1 MTLWRAQA
9 NQISPAMLQS
19 ETRTRDDVFD
29 AIDAGLIILDA
40 DRRVLG
46 WNQWMVASAGIPA
59 VAADRQILEEIF
71 PALIRSRLMTAVTD
85 AVVSGVSSVLTH
97 TLNPALLPLRS
108 RNGRPMIHNVLVR
121 PISRAPAQVLVQVT
135 DVTVVTERD
144 RVLRERQNAR
154 YDAVVESAP
163 DAVLTL
169 SSDGIIQ
176 LANPAAARQFGYT
189 PKELTGVPVT
199 DLLYDYEAWETV
211 WTAVA
216 QGVPVERP
224 VELVARR
231 KDGSATFL
239 EVSASGWESDKR
251 IFVTAILR
259 DVNERRAA
267 EDALRQLNQTLEER
281 VAERTAERDR
291 MWRLSTDVML
301 VARLDGTI
309 ISVNPAW
316 RSQLGWDE
324 VALMGAKLADFIVPE
339 DRDGLQDTFD
349 EMAAKRTARLF
360 ELRMPDRDGKIRQIA
375 WNAVV
380 VDHVLQAVGRD
391 VTAERQAQGDLVRAE
406 DALRQSQKM
415 EALGQLTGGIAH
427 DFNNLLTS
435 ILGGINLVKRRI
447 ANRRYQDVD
456 TFLDAA
462 ASSAHRAAGLTHR
475 LLAFARRQ
483 PLDPGPV
490 DVNQLVLDM
499 QDLLRRSL
507 GERIILEFNLA
518 DGLRPAMT
526 DANQLENALL
536 NLVIN
541 SRDAMPDGGKLRVE
555 TGSAVIR
562 PGEHSLQDDA
572 EPGDYTVIVVAD
584 TGSGMA
590 PETVA
595 KVFDP
600 FFTTKPIGQGT
611 GLGLSMVY
619 GFVRQS
625 GGHVRIESEVGTGTT
640 VRLYFPR
647 HDCAETTRSAVT
659 ASEAFIPEGTGET
672 VLLVEDEPSVRMLI
686 AEVLREL
693 GYALIEASDAEMAL
707 PILASNVRLD
717 LMITD
722 VGLPGLNGRQLAE
735 IGRGHRPRLKVLFV
749 TGYAE
754 HATNRADFLAPGMKM
769 VTKPFSLEDIAVTI
783 REMIESLRP

>member
-1 MTLWRAQA
+1 
-9 NQISPAMLQS
+9 MLRPDS
-19 ETRTRDDVFD
+19 KIGDEVFD
-29 AIDAGLIILDA
+29 AIDAGLVILDA
-40 DRRVLG
+40 ERRVVG
-46 WNQWMVASAGIPA
+46 WNRWMASSSGMVAAEA
-59 VAADRQILEEIF
+59 EHRKLEEIF
-71 PALIRSRLMTAVTD
+71 PALTGSRLIASVTD
-85 AVVSGVSSVLTH
+85 AMVSGVSSVLTH
-97 TLNPALLPLRS
+97 TLNPALLPLHTRD
-108 RNGRPMIHNVLVR
+108 GRPMLHNVLVR
-121 PISRAPAQVLVQVT
+121 AIGRAPAQVLIQVT
-135 DVTVVTERD
+135 DVTVATERD
-144 RVLRERQNAR
+144 RVLRERLNAR

-163 DAVLTL
+163 DAILTL

-176 LANPAAARQFGYT
+176 LANPAATRQFGYA
-189 PKELTGVPVT
+189 PQELTGVPVT
-199 DLLYDYEAWETV
+199 ALLHDYEAWETV

-216 QGVPVERP
+216 HGVPLERP
-224 VELVARR
+224 VELMARR

-267 EDALRQLNQTLEER
+267 EDALRQLNQTLEQR

-291 MWRLSTDVML
+291 MWRLSTDIML

-316 RSQLGWDE
+316 HSQLGWDD
-324 VALMGAKLADFIVPE
+324 VALIGAKLGDFIVPA
-339 DRDGLQDTFD
+339 DRAGLQATLD
-349 EMAAKRTARLF
+349 ELAAKRTPRLF
-360 ELRMPDRDGKIRQIA
+360 EVRMQDREGGAQQIA

-380 VDHVLQAVGRD
+380 VDQVLQAVGRD
-391 VTAERQAQGDLVRAE
+391 VTAERQAQGDLAKAE

-435 ILGGINLVKRRI
+435 ILGGINLAKRRI
-447 ANRRYQDVD
+447 AANRYQDID

-462 ASSAHRAAGLTHR
+462 STSAHRAAGLTHR

-490 DVNQLVLDM
+490 DVNQLILEM
-499 QDLLRRSL
+499 EDLLRRSI
-507 GERIILEFNLA
+507 GERIVLEFNLA
-518 DGLRPAMT
+518 DGLRPAVT

-541 SRDAMPDGGKLRVE
+541 SRDAMPDGGRLRIE
-555 TGSAVIR
+555 TASALIEADAPSVQNEAG
-562 PGEHSLQDDA
+562 PGE
-572 EPGDYTVIVVAD
+572 YTVISVAD
-584 TGSGMA
+584 TGTGMP

-625 GGHVRIESEVGTGTT
+625 EGYVRLESEVGKGTT

-647 HDCAETTRSAVT
+647 QDCAATKRKA
-659 ASEAFIPEGTGET
+659 AAAPLALIPGGTGET
-672 VLLVEDEPSVRMLI
+672 VLLVEDEPSVRLLI

-693 GYALIEASDAEMAL
+693 GYALIEAANAEMAL

-735 IGRGHRPRLKVLFV
+735 LGRGHRPGLKVLFV

-754 HATNRADFLAPGMKM
+754 HATNRGEFLAPGMKM
-769 VTKPFSLEDIAVTI
+769 VTKPFSLEAIATTI

>member
-1 MTLWRAQA
+1 
-9 NQISPAMLQS
+9 MLQADPLI
-19 ETRTRDDVFD
+19 TDGVFD
-29 AIDAGLIILDA
+29 AIDAGLVIVDA
-40 DRRVLG
+40 ERRVLG
-46 WNQWMVASAGIPA
+46 WNQWMVASTGISA
-59 VAADRQILEEIF
+59 NAADRRILEAIF
-71 PALIRSRLMTAVTD
+71 PGLAKSRLIASIAD
-85 AVVSGVSSVLTH
+85 AVVSGVSGVLTH

-108 RNGRPMIHNVLVR
+108 RDGRPMIHNVLVR
-121 PISRAPAQVLVQVT
+121 PIARAPALVLIQVT
-135 DVTVVTERD
+135 DVTVATERD

-163 DAVLTL
+163 DAILTL

-176 LANPAAARQFGYT
+176 LANPAAGRQFGYA
-189 PKELTGVPVT
+189 PRELTGVPIT
-199 DLLYDYEAWETV
+199 ELMHDNEAWETV
-211 WTAVA
+211 WAAVA
-216 QGVPVERP
+216 RGVPLDRP
-224 VELVARR
+224 VELIARR

-239 EVSASGWESDKR
+239 EISASGWQSDQR

-267 EDALRQLNQTLEER
+267 EHALRQLNQTLEHR

-301 VARLDGTI
+301 VAHLDGTI

-316 RSQLGWDE
+316 QSQLGWDE
-324 VALMGAKLADFIVPE
+324 AALVGVTLAEFVVPD
-339 DRDGLQDTFD
+339 DRTRLQVTLN
-349 EMAAKRTARLF
+349 ELAAKRTARLF
-360 ELRMPDRDGKIRQIA
+360 EVRMPGCDGGVRQIA

-380 VDHVLQAVGRD
+380 ADEVLQAVGRD
-391 VTAERQAQGDLVRAE
+391 VTAERQAQGDLAKAE

-427 DFNNLLTS
+427 DFNNMLTS
-435 ILGGINLVKRRI
+435 ILGGINLAKRRI
-447 ANRRYQDVD
+447 AAGRYENID

-462 ASSAHRAAGLTHR
+462 ATSAHRAAGLTHR

-483 PLDPGPV
+483 PLDRGPV
-490 DVNQLVLDM
+490 DVNQLILEM
-499 QDLLRRSL
+499 EDLLRRSI
-507 GERIILEFNLA
+507 GERIVLQFDLA
-518 DGLRPAMT
+518 DGLRPAVT

-541 SRDAMPDGGKLRVE
+541 SRDAMPHGGTLRIE
-555 TGSAVIR
+555 TASAVVE
-562 PGEHSLQDDA
+562 PGATSLQDEA
-572 EPGDYTVIVVAD
+572 EPGEYTVISVAD
-584 TGSGMA
+584 TGTGMP

-619 GFVRQS
+619 GFARQS
-625 GGHVRIESEVGTGTT
+625 GGHVRVESEVGKGTT

-647 HDCAETTRSAVT
+647 DDRGAAKCKATPSPDTAV
-659 ASEAFIPEGTGET
+659 PEGTGET
-672 VLLVEDEPSVRMLI
+672 VLLVEDEPSVRLLI

-693 GYALIEASDAEMAL
+693 GYALIEAKDAEMAM

-754 HATNRADFLAPGMKM
+754 HATNRGDFLAPGMKM
-769 VTKPFSLEDIAVTI
+769 VTKPFSLEAIAVTI
-783 REMIESLRP
+783 REMIESSRP

>member
-1 MTLWRAQA
+1 MFQPDSL
-9 NQISPAMLQS
+9 
-19 ETRTRDDVFD
+19 TRHDVFD
-29 AIDAGLIILDA
+29 AIDAGLIILDGE
-40 DRRVLG
+40 RRVLG
-46 WNQWMVASAGIPA
+46 WNQWMVASTGIAADEVEGRMLEDIFPGLTRARLTTSVADA
-59 VAADRQILEEIF
+59 VA
-71 PALIRSRLMTAVTD
+71 
-85 AVVSGVSSVLTH
+85 SGVSSVLTH
-97 TLNPALLPLRS
+97 TLNPAMMPLRT
-108 RNGRPMIHNVLVR
+108 RDGRPMIHNVLVR
-121 PISRAPAQVLVQVT
+121 PIARTPTRVLIQVT
-135 DVTVVTERD
+135 DVTVATERD

-154 YDAVVESAP
+154 YDAVVEGAP
-163 DAVLTL
+163 DAILTL
-169 SSDGIIQ
+169 SSDGVIQ
-176 LANPAAARQFGYT
+176 LANPAAARQFGYA
-189 PKELTGVPVT
+189 PGELTGVPIAA
-199 DLLYDYEAWETV
+199 LLHDYDAWEMV

-216 QGVPVERP
+216 RGVPLERP

-251 IFVTAILR
+251 VFVTAILR

-267 EDALRQLNQTLEER
+267 ENALRQLNQTLEQR

-316 RSQLGWDE
+316 HSQLGWDE
-324 VALMGAKLADFIVPE
+324 ASLIGVKLEEFIVPA
-339 DRDGLQDTFD
+339 DRDGLQVTLQ
-349 EMAAKRTARLF
+349 ELAAKRTPRLF
-360 ELRMPDRDGKIRQIA
+360 EVRVQDHDGGTRQIA

-380 VDHVLQAVGRD
+380 VDEVLQAVGRD
-391 VTAERQAQGDLVRAE
+391 VTAERQAQGDLEKAE

-447 ANRRYQDVD
+447 AANRYQDID
-456 TFLDAA
+456 AFLDAA
-462 ASSAHRAAGLTHR
+462 SASAHRAAGLTHR

-490 DVNQLVLDM
+490 DVNQLILEM
-499 QDLLRRSL
+499 EDLLRRSL
-507 GERIILEFNLA
+507 GERIVLEFNLA
-518 DGLRPAMT
+518 EGLRPAMT

-541 SRDAMPDGGKLRVE
+541 SRDAMPNGGRLRIE
-555 TGSAVIR
+555 TASAII
-562 PGEHSLQDDA
+562 EHGAILLQNEA
-572 EPGDYTVIVVAD
+572 EPGEYTVISVTD
-584 TGSGMA
+584 TGTGMP

-625 GGHVRIESEVGTGTT
+625 EGHVQLESEVGKGTT

-647 HDCAETTRSAVT
+647 QDGVATKCKPSALPDMV
-659 ASEAFIPEGTGET
+659 IPAGTGET
-672 VLLVEDEPSVRMLI
+672 VLLVEDEPSVRLLI

-693 GYALIEASDAEMAL
+693 GYALIEAANAEMAL

-754 HATNRADFLAPGMKM
+754 HATNRGDFLAPGMRM
-769 VTKPFSLEDIAVTI
+769 VTKPFSLEAIAVTI
-783 REMIESLRP
+783 REMIESSRP

>member
-1 MTLWRAQA
+1 
-9 NQISPAMLQS
+9 MLQADTS
-19 ETRTRDDVFD
+19 TTHGVFD
-29 AIDAGLIILDA
+29 VIDAGLIILDA
-40 DRRVLG
+40 ERRVLG
-46 WNQWMVASAGIPA
+46 WNQWMVSSSGIRA
-59 VAADRQILEEIF
+59 DEADRRILEAIF
-71 PALIRSRLMTAVTD
+71 PGLTRSRLIASVTD
-85 AVVSGVSSVLTH
+85 AVISGVSSVLTH
-97 TLNPALLPLRS
+97 TLNPAMFPLRT
-108 RNGRPMIHNVLVR
+108 RDGRAMIHNVLVR
-121 PISRAPAQVLVQVT
+121 PIARAPTQVLIQVT
-135 DVTVVTERD
+135 DVTVATERD

-163 DAVLTL
+163 DAILTL

-176 LANPAAARQFGYT
+176 LANPAAERQFGYA
-189 PKELTGVPVT
+189 PRELTGVPVT
-199 DLLYDYEAWETV
+199 DLLHDHEAWKAV

-216 QGVPVERP
+216 HGVPLERP
-224 VELVARR
+224 VELIARR

-239 EVSASGWESDKR
+239 EASASSWESDKR

-267 EDALRQLNQTLEER
+267 EDALRQLNQTLEQR

-316 RSQLGWDE
+316 HSQLGWDE
-324 VALMGAKLADFIVPE
+324 AELIGGRLAEFIVPA
-339 DRDGLQDTFD
+339 DRAGLQVTLD
-349 EMAAKRTARLF
+349 ELAAKRTPRLF
-360 ELRMPDRDGKIRQIA
+360 EVRVQDRAGGTRQIA

-391 VTAERQAQGDLVRAE
+391 VTAERQAQGDLAKAE

-427 DFNNLLTS
+427 DFNNMLTS
-435 ILGGINLVKRRI
+435 ILGGINLVKRRV
-447 ANRRYQDVD
+447 AAERYQDID

-462 ASSAHRAAGLTHR
+462 ATSAHRAAGLTHR

-490 DVNQLVLDM
+490 DVNQLILGM
-499 QDLLRRSL
+499 EDLLRRSI
-507 GERIILEFNLA
+507 GERIALEFNLA
-518 DGLRPAMT
+518 EGLRPALT

-541 SRDAMPDGGKLRVE
+541 SRDAMPHGGRLCIE
-555 TGSAVIR
+555 TASAIIE
-562 PGEHSLQDDA
+562 PGTASLQNEA
-572 EPGDYTVIVVAD
+572 EPGEYTVIGVTD
-584 TGSGMA
+584 TGTGMP

-619 GFVRQS
+619 GFARQS
-625 GGHVRIESEVGTGTT
+625 GGHVKVESEVGRGTT
-640 VRLYFPR
+640 VRLFFPR
-647 HDCAETTRSAVT
+647 HDCAEAKRKVVVSPDTI
-659 ASEAFIPEGTGET
+659 IPGGTGET
-672 VLLVEDEPSVRMLI
+672 VLLVEDEPSVRLLI

-693 GYALIEASDAEMAL
+693 GYSLIEASNAEVAM

-735 IGRGHRPRLKVLFV
+735 VARGHRPRLKVLFV

-754 HATNRADFLAPGMKM
+754 HATNRGDFLAPGMKM
-769 VTKPFSLEDIAVTI
+769 VTKPFSLEAIAVTI
-783 REMIESLRP
+783 REMIESSRP